1 MCACT
6 AFQPCSHA
14 SLLPACLQPS
24 SSTPPHLH
32 THPHSQ
38 HCLAF
43 FSLHISRTFFFFS
56 VSHGL
61 CMAVVQWMALLY
73 MCVCA
78 CCSAALH
85 VWSCCHHVTVP
96 LHACLSA
103 CSMLSVPAL
112 HHCMHACS
120 MTSYLHA
127 ACTHFCFHACSVC
140 LHCLPAVLS
149 CFTAACMPSAIK
161 LHTSTPPHPPTLLFC
176 ILPP

>member
-73 MCVCA
+73 MCVCVLQ
-78 CCSAALH
+78 CCSSCVVMLPSCHCASPCLPVCLLHALS
-85 VWSCCHHVTVP
+85 SCP
-96 LHACLSA
+96 SSLHACLFHDIILT
-103 CSMLSVPAL
+103 CCLHPLLLPCLLCVPAL
-112 HHCMHACS
+112 PSSRALM
-120 MTSYLHA
+120 
-127 ACTHFCFHACSVC
+127 
-140 LHCLPAVLS
+140 LHCCLRVFS
-149 CFTAACMPSAIK
+149 
-161 LHTSTPPHPPTLLFC
+161 H
-176 ILPP
+176 